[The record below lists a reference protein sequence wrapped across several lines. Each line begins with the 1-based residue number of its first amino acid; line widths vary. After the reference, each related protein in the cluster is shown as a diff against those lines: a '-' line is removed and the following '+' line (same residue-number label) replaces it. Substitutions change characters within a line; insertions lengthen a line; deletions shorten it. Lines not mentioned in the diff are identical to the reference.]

1 MELTSGQTAAREMT
15 VTPEMVRGYA
25 EITGDYNPLH
35 FDEAFAA
42 QTRFKRL
49 IAQGGITTGLLHALV
64 AMDMPG
70 PGTVFIS
77 QSWSFPRPVYI
88 GDTIRA
94 EARVRSVDPQRP
106 KADIEF
112 TVTNQRGEEVLTGEA
127 TVFQAEPHG
136 ES

>member
-1 MELTSGQTAAREMT
+1 MDLTVGQVSHREMA
-15 VTPEMVRGYA
+15 VTAEMVERYA

-35 FDEAFAA
+35 FDVEFAA
-42 QTRFKRL
+42 QTRFERL

-77 QSWSFPRPVYI
+77 QSWAFPRPVYI

-94 EARVRSVDPQRP
+94 ESTVTSVHPRKPQ
-106 KADIEF
+106 ADIRF
-112 TVTNQRGEEVLTGEA
+112 AVANQDGKEVLTGEA
-127 TVFQAEPHG
+127 TVYQAG
-136 ES
+136 